1 MSEEADKFV
10 PDKDLLAALI
20 QMGINENLAKEALFC
35 TGNKSVDD
43 AINYIVNNK
52 DERNELGRCEDS
64 GKDSSDA
71 DWEDQGLANY
81 KMVHVVNCSL
91 KMKTGKIAA
100 QVGHA
105 CLGLYRSMFKE
116 NQEELNQ
123 WEELGEKK
131 VVLKGNDAEHLK
143 QLYHKA
149 ISEGLPAYLVRDAG
163 HTQIAS
169 GSLTVLSLFGIEE
182 HVENIT
188 GKLPLL

>member
-1 MSEEADKFV
+1 MSEEADKFM

-20 QMGINENLAKEALFC
+20 QMGINEDFAKEALFC

-64 GKDSSDA
+64 GKGMQDSSDA

-91 KMKTGKIAA
+91 KMKT
-100 QVGHA
+100 
-105 CLGLYRSMFKE
+105 E